1 MFLGIRIRF
10 KLGMFAG
17 CNWRRN
23 VDEGLG
29 IGTRK
34 LCFTRMG
41 VRMKLTAGVLCSSLA
56 WSEISEI
63 GWTRNYD
70 SVAWHRN
77 HNWTYNDLQGSS
89 KLNNDLQW
97 SAKLIMNSDLIQSLK
112 DLEGTGKV
120 RRSKVSSKSRTCT
133 YTYIISRNHS

>member
-1 MFLGIRIRF
+1 
-10 KLGMFAG
+10 
-17 CNWRRN
+17 
-23 VDEGLG
+23 
-29 IGTRK
+29 
-34 LCFTRMG
+34 MG

-77 HNWTYNDLQGSS
+77 YNWTYNDLQGSS
-89 KLNNDLQW
+89 KLNNDLQG

-112 DLEGTGKV
+112 DLEGTGKELGRYV
-120 RRSKVSSKSRTCT
+120 DLRSVLKVVLALILT
-133 YTYIISRNHS
+133 